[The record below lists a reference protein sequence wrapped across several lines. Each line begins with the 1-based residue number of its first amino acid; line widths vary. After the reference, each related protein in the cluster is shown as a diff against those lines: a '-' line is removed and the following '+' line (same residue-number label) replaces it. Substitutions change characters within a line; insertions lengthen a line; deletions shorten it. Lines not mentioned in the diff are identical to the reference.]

1 MPAQF
6 SVPDVEDN
14 VEGWGPTSV
23 PDHLSGVPYAP
34 FGKGDRV
41 GKISDFTQ
49 AGGKYGGAAREFAR
63 YSSCLFCCV
72 FLLTRLQ
79 AYVFHLLIVYHLDRR
94 KIWTAA
100 AGRHSSLEL
109 LSY

>member
-1 MPAQF
+1 MRSLHASLQKGAMPAQF

-23 PDHLSGVPYAP
+23 PIHLSGVPYAP

-49 AGGKYGGAAREFAR
+49 AGGKYGGATRT
-63 YSSCLFCCV
+63 YSHHSVICLHCSF
-72 FLLTRLQ
+72 RLQ
-79 AYVFHLLIVYHLDRR
+79 LVVLDSDLLQ
-94 KIWTAA
+94 
-100 AGRHSSLEL
+100 S
-109 LSY
+109 

>member
-1 MPAQF
+1 MVVFVNVFDSQKAEMPAQF

-49 AGGKYGGAAREFAR
+49 AGGKYGGIARTYLC
-63 YSSCLFCCV
+63 YSS
-72 FLLTRLQ
+72 
-79 AYVFHLLIVYHLDRR
+79 I
-94 KIWTAA
+94 
-100 AGRHSSLEL
+100 SSHF
-109 LSY
+109 

>member
-1 MPAQF
+1 MTKAITRNSLAEASTELAHASPQKGAMPAQF

-49 AGGKYGGAAREFAR
+49 AGGKYGGEM
-63 YSSCLFCCV
+63 
-72 FLLTRLQ
+72 LLQ
-79 AYVFHLLIVYHLDRR
+79 VI
-94 KIWTAA
+94 
-100 AGRHSSLEL
+100 S
-109 LSY
+109 